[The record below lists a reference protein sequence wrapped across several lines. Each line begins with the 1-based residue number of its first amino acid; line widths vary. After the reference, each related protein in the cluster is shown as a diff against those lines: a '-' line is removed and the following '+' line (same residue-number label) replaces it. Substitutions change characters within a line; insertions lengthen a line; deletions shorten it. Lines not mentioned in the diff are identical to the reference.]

1 MSFKKLKNA
10 TKENR
15 PGSKVDCEEIPIQL
29 REMASPGNGE
39 STIMRFDCAQGKDV
53 FVQGF
58 RFGMSSVE
66 CLCLKDIRLK
76 CLMIDRSFI

>member
-53 FVQGF
+53 FIQGINGF
-58 RFGMSSVE
+58 SLRYVFGGMSVPKRYSA
-66 CLCLKDIRLK
+66 
-76 CLMIDRSFI
+76 